1 MRSGFLPA
9 RVIHLHP
16 TLGCNLACA
25 HCYSESAPGIREA
38 LDADRLLGAL
48 ARLRDQGYEI
58 VSISGGE
65 PLVYNELGSLVEG
78 AHALGLRVHMITNGM
93 QLTGER
99 VARLRDHVFL
109 VGVSLDGSEGV
120 HNEVRGHPRAYAKAL
135 RGLRALASAGVPS
148 AVICAATARSLP
160 DIPDIFELARE
171 LGAGLLHLRPLAP
184 EGRGRTLTDGWILS
198 AEDCTRLF
206 LLAELLGSLSDA
218 PPRVQLDLV
227 PVAELDGARD
237 QFELLRDAPAI
248 TTLSDAINPIVID
261 PRGRLFPFTYGID
274 ASLDLGSIDDFDV
287 GAILDPAGEP
297 RRRTTAVLE
306 AAFRS
311 AAAEGMAYLDW
322 FAHLTR
328 VSRVTPVGALVAS

>member
-38 LDADRLLGAL
+38 LDVDRVLGAL

-65 PLVYNELGSLVEG
+65 PLVYADLDRLVEG
-78 AHALGLRVHMITNGM
+78 AAALGLRVHMITNGL
-93 QLTGER
+93 QLTEDR
-99 VARLRDHVFL
+99 IATLRDHVFL

-120 HNEVRGHPRAYAKAL
+120 HNEVRGHPRAYARAV

-160 DIPDIFELARE
+160 DIPDVYELAGR
-171 LGAGLLHLRPLAP
+171 LNAGLLHLRPLAP
-184 EGRGRTLTDGWILS
+184 EGRGRTLGEGWTLT

-206 LLAELLGSLSDA
+206 LLAELLASLPDA
-218 PPRVQLDLV
+218 SPRVQLDLV
-227 PVAELDGARD
+227 PVASLDAARD
-237 QFELLRDAPAI
+237 QFELLRDSPSIA
-248 TTLSDAINPIVID
+248 TLSDAINPIVID
-261 PRGRLFPFTYGID
+261 PRGHLFPFTYGID
-274 ASLDLGSIDDFDV
+274 VSLHLGSIDDFDV
-287 GAILDPAGEP
+287 DAILDPAGEP
-297 RRRTTAVLE
+297 RRRTTAVLD
-306 AAFRS
+306 AAFRG
-311 AAAEGMAYLDW
+311 AAGEGMAYLDW

-328 VSRVTPVGALVAS
+328 VSRLTPASLVG